1 MPVTTPIEFGGRVVM
16 VGCGSI
22 GQAILPL
29 LRRHLA
35 LAADG
40 LIVLAADEVG
50 RGVSQEQRAQF
61 FYAHLKPR
69 SFRRILARHLRR
81 GDLLLNLS
89 VDVSSLDLMTYAAE
103 RGALYVDTSIEPWPG
118 VFDNPM
124 LDLRQRS
131 NFTTRR
137 RALQL
142 AAELGRNSPTAVVDH
157 GANPGLVSHFVKR
170 ALLELDRALRKGASR
185 PASREDWATLA
196 RDLGVTLIQISER
209 DTQVSDRP
217 KRPGEFVNTWSIDGF
232 MDEAM
237 QPSEISFGTAR
248 VVGYDAP
255 ARVPVPG
262 YNCERLELCLNGVE
276 ELYLA
281 AKARWVEQTIFL
293 SDGMV
298 AATTGAFDFPSGAV
312 IACEVL
318 FGGGAVQADFTD
330 FRVGRP
336 SLTVGLKVNLVPTM
350 PTTSEISFITAF
362 SHGSFVGGAKPR
374 FGTVSPLWAYRSQP
388 AQIRISTPAGG
399 ALTGSGK
406 FVHVRMLIVPNE
418 LAGSADA
425 VSNRTLAAEN
435 VFWPYEG
442 QAPSGALDVAI
453 SAGAT
458 VSQTV
463 TATGLAAGD
472 MADASFSAALAP
484 GLLKTV
490 EAVANGIKVSLTN
503 PTAAVI
509 GGPAGTIY
517 VQGRKRQLQ

>member
-1 MPVTTPIEFGGRVVM
+1 VTTPIEFGGRVVM

-35 LAADG
+35 LPSDG

-131 NFTTRR
+131 NFTARR

-142 AAELGRNSPTAVVDH
+142 AAELGRNAPTAVVDH

-237 QPSEISFGTAR
+237 QPSEISFGTAER
-248 VVGYDAP
+248 QRPRGTRIHQRDSGTLFMN
-255 ARVPVPG
+255 RPG
-262 YNCERLELCLNGVE
+262 
-276 ELYLA
+276 
-281 AKARWVEQTIFL
+281 
-293 SDGMV
+293 
-298 AATTGAFDFPSGAV
+298 AATFA
-312 IACEVL
+312 
-318 FGGGAVQADFTD
+318 
-330 FRVGRP
+330 
-336 SLTVGLKVNLVPTM
+336 
-350 PTTSEISFITAF
+350 
-362 SHGSFVGGAKPR
+362 
-374 FGTVSPLWAYRSQP
+374 RSW
-388 AQIRISTPAGG
+388 TPAGG
-399 ALTGSGK
+399 GFQGLMMSHDEVFSIGDLLSLRSGGHLTYRPTVM
-406 FVHVRMLIVPNE
+406 FVYHPCDDAMLSVLELEGRGWQPQQRQRRLGADIVTGMDE
-418 LAGSADA
+418 LGVLLAGHSRNAYWYGSQLSIEDA
-425 VSNRTLAAEN
+425 RRHVSYANATSVPVAAGALAAVVWAISNPKRGIVEPDELD
-435 VFWPYEG
+435 FEDCLSTAAPYLGRLVGEFTTWTPLQG
-442 QAPSGALDVAI
+442 RGELFDEDLDVNQPWQLRNVR
-453 SAGAT
+453 S
-458 VSQTV
+458 
-463 TATGLAAGD
+463 
-472 MADASFSAALAP
+472 
-484 GLLKTV
+484 
-490 EAVANGIKVSLTN
+490 
-503 PTAAVI
+503 
-509 GGPAGTIY
+509 
-517 VQGRKRQLQ
+517 RQWRS